1 MKKILYENYE
11 LLILYFVL
19 SILITLSIYFDKIKD
34 AIIDLKLRIIMYY
47 GYFSLS
53 IFFVFIFLT
62 IYFYFLRKKV
72 R

>member
-19 SILITLSIYFDKIKD
+19 SILITLSIYFDKIKE
-34 AIIDLKLRIIMYY
+34 AIINLKLRIIMYY

-53 IFFVFIFLT
+53 VFFVFIFLT

>member
-19 SILITLSIYFDKIKD
+19 SILITLSIYFDKIKE
-34 AIIDLKLRIIMYY
+34 AIINLKLRIIMYY

-53 IFFVFIFLT
+53 VFFVFIFLT

-72 R
+72 K

>member
-1 MKKILYENYE
+1 MKKILYGNYE
-11 LLILYFVL
+11 LLILYFIL
-19 SILITLSIYFDKIKD
+19 SILITLSIYFEKIKE
-34 AIIDLKLRIIMYY
+34 AIINLKLRIIMYY

-53 IFFVFIFLT
+53 VFFVFIFLT